1 MCLSGKE
8 RNRLENRMRFDRTEW
23 IGNGENFEL
32 YFTDT
37 DPAMCK
43 AWEDAETAIPLQRK
57 IP

>member
-1 MCLSGKE
+1 MLIRK

-23 IGNGENFEL
+23 IGNWENFEL